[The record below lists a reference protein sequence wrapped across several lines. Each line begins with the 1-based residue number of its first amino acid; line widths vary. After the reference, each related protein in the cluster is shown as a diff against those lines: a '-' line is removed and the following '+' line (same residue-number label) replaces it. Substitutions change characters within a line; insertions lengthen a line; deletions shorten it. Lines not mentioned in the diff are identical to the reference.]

1 MIVCDGQLSGE
12 FNGFEDQDTIF
23 EFLNGQK
30 WRQHTYYYHYHY
42 AFMPTAKVV
51 REGSRYVLHV
61 SGVQPTVEVTS
72 A

>member
-12 FNGFEDQDTIF
+12 FNGFEDQETVF
-23 EFLNGQK
+23 KFLNGQK
-30 WRQHTYYYHYHY
+30 WRQETYYYRYHY

-51 REGSRYVLHV
+51 RESSRYVPHV

-72 A
+72 V